1 MDFLMMDELQSILQK
16 SIGANTVQ
24 DFLLALGLF
33 LVLLL
38 AFRVFKMILLRRLR
52 KLTRR
57 TGTEIDDVLVQALEN
72 VHWWF
77 YIVLAL
83 YFPLKFLV
91 LSPTIDSWVDAI
103 LIILVILQIIRT
115 AQFLM
120 DYGVKCAAVRRGA
133 SEDEAFAAFAGIR
146 FVLRLVLWTI
156 GVLLILS
163 NVGVNITSLVA
174 GLGIGGVAV
183 ALAVQNILSDIF
195 SSFSIYFDKPFQVG
209 DFVITGDH
217 MGVVKKI
224 GIKSTR
230 LQALQGEEIVIS
242 NKELTSTRIQNFKK
256 MQKRRVILNFGVVY
270 ETDVKKLR
278 KATDI
283 VEKAVKGIKDLTFD
297 RCHFAGFGE
306 FSLNFEA
313 VYYVDSSD
321 FNVYMDKQQAVNLAI
336 KEKFEKEGIEMAFPT
351 QTLFVK
357 K

>member
-1 MDFLMMDELQSILQK
+1 MILQK
-16 SIGANTVQ
+16 SIGENTIH
-24 DFLLALGLF
+24 DFLLAIGLF

-52 KLTRR
+52 NLTKR
-57 TGTEIDDVLVQALEN
+57 TNFGIDDVLVQALEN
-72 VHWWF
+72 IHWWF
-77 YIVLAL
+77 YVLLSL
-83 YFPLKFLV
+83 YFPSKFLV
-91 LSPTIDSWVDAI
+91 LSPTVDRWIDVFLVI
-103 LIILVILQIIRT
+103 VVILQVIRST
-115 AQFLM
+115 QFLL
-120 DYGVKCAAVRRGA
+120 DYGVKRAAVHRGT

-174 GLGIGGVAV
+174 GLGIGGVAI
-183 ALAVQNILSDIF
+183 ALAVQNILGDIF

-209 DFVITGDH
+209 DFIITGDH

-230 LQALQGEEIVIS
+230 LQALQGEELIIS
-242 NKELTSTRIQNFKK
+242 NRELTSTRIQNFKK

-270 ETDVKKLR
+270 ETNVKKLK
-278 KATDI
+278 KANEI
-283 VEKAVKGIKDLTFD
+283 VKKAVLGASGLEFD

-321 FNVYMDKQQAVNLAI
+321 FGVYMDKQQAVNLAI
-336 KEKFEKEGIEMAFPT
+336 KERFEEEGIEMAFPT
-351 QTLFVK
+351 QTLYVK